1 MFFWQIK
8 ISFLT
13 VGHTHEDIDEL
24 FSCISRRL
32 AKINV
37 WTLVELTRE
46 IGNSY
51 SPTVETKVIHFM
63 YDVKKWLKGCAVLK
77 LSGHIHQHQ
86 FKIIKGLD
94 GHAIMFY
101 KKWSTSPDWAPAEG
115 LKLLDKVPSG
125 QPSVIDP
132 DLTKIDF
139 QKLKQALP
147 NFEFHFD
154 DETMKWWET
163 FIEREGAPPHRRRG
177 MLPLLAPLSAEKDE
191 RPASLPPQVQE
202 ALLKLVER
210 KKMEVEVII

>member
-1 MFFWQIK
+1 M
-8 ISFLT
+8 
-13 VGHTHEDIDEL
+13 VGHTHEDID
-24 FSCISRRL
+24 IRQ

-37 WTLVELTRE
+37 QTLVELIRE

-51 SPTVETKVIHFM
+51 SSAVETKAIRFM
-63 YDVKKWLKGCAVLK
+63 YDVKQWLERFAVPK

-94 GHAIMFY
+94 GQALMFY
-101 KKWSTSPDWAPAEG
+101 KKWLTSPDWAPAEG
-115 LKLLDKVPSG
+115 LKLLEKMPSG